1 MGEDNHVTVAWTPGH
16 TGIHGNEKADTLAK
30 SGSAF
35 NCFGP
40 EPFVPIPYA
49 SCRAAIKDW
58 SVERW
63 KTSWIE
69 RKDCLRTKE
78 NVEWASPQLTRR
90 LLSLNRSRLNEVLQ
104 VLTGHCNL
112 QKHRKTTG
120 RDESPTC
127 PKCNLEEETPN
138 HHIGGCTYYQTLRRK
153 VFGKEKNTIKSV
165 VQKLSIS
172 LLAKYLQQAGRLA
185 EYGQ

>member
-1 MGEDNHVTVAWTPGH
+1 MKVWRSYHVAIGARPTPRF
-16 TGIHGNEKADTLAK
+16 LLC
-30 SGSAF
+30 SGS
-35 NCFGP
+35 
-40 EPFVPIPYA
+40 PFVLSKMFSIFQ
-49 SCRAAIKDW
+49 D
-58 SVERW
+58 VF
-63 KTSWIE
+63 
-69 RKDCLRTKE
+69 
-78 NVEWASPQLTRR
+78 QLTRR

-138 HHIGGCTYYQTLRRK
+138 HHIGACTYYQALRRK
-153 VFGKEKNTIKSV
+153 VFGKEKTTIKSV
-165 VQKLSIS
+165 VQKLNIN

>member
-1 MGEDNHVTVAWTPGH
+1 M
-16 TGIHGNEKADTLAK
+16 
-30 SGSAF
+30 
-35 NCFGP
+35 
-40 EPFVPIPYA
+40 
-49 SCRAAIKDW
+49 
-58 SVERW
+58 
-63 KTSWIE
+63 
-69 RKDCLRTKE
+69 
-78 NVEWASPQLTRR
+78 EWASPQLTRR

-138 HHIGGCTYYQTLRRK
+138 HHIGAYTYYQALRRK
-153 VFGKEKNTIKSV
+153 VFGKEKTTTKSV
-165 VQKLSIS
+165 AQKLNIN